1 MDSHWKRVLV
11 LHGDGEEGIVVVL
24 HLPEVSFFVMGKN
37 PSSGPSIFSLAVHTL
52 IKDLIT

>member
-11 LHGDGEEGIVVVL
+11 LHGNGEERIVMVL

-37 PSSGPSIFSLAVHTL
+37 PPSGPSIFSLAVHTL